1 MSILREGEKLE
12 DLQRNNLKI
21 IQKKDAYRFSTDA
34 VLLAHF
40 VKLSKEDAMVV
51 DLGTGSG
58 ILPILLSALY
68 PRAAFVGIEI
78 QEELADMAKRS
89 VELNGLENS
98 VQIIHGDLR
107 RITDYLKPNCADTVV
122 TNPPYIPKDGGLV
135 SPNRSIALAKQEI
148 LCSLEDIFYAANRIL
163 KGRGSMF
170 MIHRPQRLGDLCC
183 LGRKYDLEPKGM
195 RFVHPK
201 AGREAHMVLIEF
213 VKNSLPGMKVFP
225 PLVVLKE
232 NGKYTQEVEEMY
244 YGEKGQ

>member
-1 MSILREGEKLE
+1 MSILREGEQLE

-21 IQKKDAYRFSTDA
+21 IQKRGAYRFSTDA

-40 VKLSKEDAMVV
+40 VRLPKEDARVV

-68 PRAAFVGIEI
+68 PRASFVGIEV

-89 VELNGLENS
+89 AELNGLRDVIE
-98 VQIIHGDLR
+98 IIHGDLR
-107 RITDYLKPNCADTVV
+107 RITDYIKPNCADAVV
-122 TNPPYIPKDGGLV
+122 SNPPYIPRDGGLV
-135 SPNRSIALAKQEI
+135 SPNRSIAFAKQEL
-148 LCSLEDIFYAANRIL
+148 LCSLEDVFYAANRVL

-170 MIHRPQRLGDLCC
+170 MIHRPQRLADICC

-201 AGREAHMVLIEF
+201 AGREANMVLIEF
-213 VKNSLPGMKVFP
+213 IKNSLPGMKVYS

-232 NGKYTQEVEEMY
+232 DGKYTPEVEEMY
-244 YGEKGQ
+244 YGEKEQ